1 MLGFAFLA
9 YISAVTQ
16 RTTLGVAGV
25 EATERFGVSA
35 TTLSTLTVVQ
45 LVVYAALQVP
55 VGVLVDRTG
64 PRALI
69 ACGAA
74 LMTAGQLSLAFAPDI
89 SIALVGRLLV
99 GAGDAFTFI
108 SVMRLLPLWFG
119 GRILPQVSQW
129 TFTVGQSGQLISAVP
144 FSFLLQSAGWEAA
157 HVFVSALAMA
167 ALVGV
172 LLFISNGARNRQ
184 APPPAN
190 RENVLGPLRE
200 SLRRPG
206 TQLGFWSHFVTQ
218 SPGTTLLLLWGFPF
232 LSVALGY
239 GPAGAS
245 AMLVLIVAGGVVFGP
260 VFGLLSARYPFR
272 RSNLVLGIVAAMAAA
287 WAAVLAW
294 PGHPPAW
301 LVVTLL
307 VVVAAGGPGSLIGF
321 DFARMFNPAGSLGS
335 ATGIVNVG
343 GFLASFTIMFLVG
356 VVLDVLDRAA
366 GGTGQSADL
375 YAFDRFRIAFLVQF
389 LVVGVGVAFVVRS
402 RRRTRRLLQREEG
415 ITVGPLWVALMRR
428 WRAR

>member
-1 MLGFAFLA
+1 
-9 YISAVTQ
+9 VTQ
-16 RTTLGVAGV
+16 RTTFGVAGV
-25 EATERFGVSA
+25 DATERFDVAA

-45 LVVYAALQVP
+45 LVVYAGLQVP
-55 VGVLVDRTG
+55 IGVLLDRTR
-64 PRALI
+64 PRVLI

-74 LMTAGQLSLAFAPDI
+74 LMTLGQLSLAFAPDI
-89 SIALVGRLLV
+89 GVALLGRILV

-119 GRILPQVSQW
+119 GRLLPQVSQW

-144 FSFLLQSAGWEAA
+144 FSFLLQTAGWEAA
-157 HVFVSALAMA
+157 HWFASALGMA

-172 LLFISNGARNRQ
+172 LLFVANGA
-184 APPPAN
+184 ADPKATPPASW
-190 RENVLGPLRE
+190 RSALHSLRE
-200 SLRRPG
+200 SIRRPG

-218 SPGTTLLLLWGFPF
+218 SSGTTLLLLWGFPF

-239 GPAGAS
+239 GASAAS
-245 AMLVLIVAGGVVFGP
+245 AMLVLLVAGGVVVGP
-260 VFGLLSARYPFR
+260 VLGLLSARYPFR
-272 RSNLVLGIVAAMAAA
+272 RSNLVLGIVAAMAVA
-287 WAAVLAW
+287 WTAVLAW
-294 PGHPPAW
+294 PGSPPTW
-301 LVVTLL
+301 LVVLLL

-321 DFARMFNPAGSLGS
+321 DFARMFNPARSLGS

-343 GFLASFTIMFLVG
+343 GFLASFSIMFLVG
-356 VVLDVLDRAA
+356 VVLDILDRAA
-366 GGTGQSADL
+366 GGTGQPAEL

-389 LVVGVGVAFVVRS
+389 LVVGLGVVFVVRS

-428 WRAR
+428 WRRR

>member
-1 MLGFAFLA
+1 LLA

-25 EATERFGVSA
+25 DATERFGVSA

-55 VGVLVDRTG
+55 IGVLLDRTG
-64 PRALI
+64 PRVLI

-74 LMTAGQLSLAFAPDI
+74 LMTMGQVCLALAPDI
-89 SIALVGRLLV
+89 TIALLGRILV

-119 GRILPQVSQW
+119 GRVLPQVSQW

-157 HVFVSALAMA
+157 HWFASALGMA

-172 LLFISNGARNRQ
+172 LLFVANGAPDPD
-184 APPPAN
+184 APPAATWRN
-190 RENVLGPLRE
+190 ALRQLRE
-200 SLRRPG
+200 SIGRPG

-218 SPGTTLLLLWGFPF
+218 SSGTTMLLLWGFPF
-232 LSVALGY
+232 LSVGLGY
-239 GPAGAS
+239 GPSAAS
-245 AMLVLIVAGGVVFGP
+245 AMLVLLVAGGVVVGP
-260 VFGLLSARYPFR
+260 VLGLLSARYPFR
-272 RSNLVLGIVAAMAAA
+272 RSNLVLGIVVAMAVA
-287 WAAVLAW
+287 WTVVLAW
-294 PGHPPAW
+294 PGIPPTW
-301 LVVTLL
+301 LVVVLL
-307 VVVAAGGPGSLIGF
+307 IVIAAGGPGSLIGF
-321 DFARMFNPAGSLGS
+321 DFARMFNPARSLGS

-343 GFLASFTIMFLVG
+343 GFLASFTIMFLIG

-366 GGTGQSADL
+366 GGTGQPAEL
-375 YAFDRFRIAFLVQF
+375 YAFDHFRLAFLVQY
-389 LVVGVGVAFVVRS
+389 LVVGLGVVFVIRS
-402 RRRTRRLLQREEG
+402 RHRTRRLLQREEG

-428 WRAR
+428 WRRR